1 MYKVRSQVQILS
13 SVIPTFPG
21 RKALSRKVCVRR
33 NATSDEGCDCE
44 KKKGRRIV
52 RGDTVKN
59 KDFQHE
65 ADGYAPIVPSDISHL
80 IRPDDVPYDELLVNI
95 PNPLNK
101 NDVITKYV
109 KINTLTKEEFIEYQK
124 EGRIPE
130 AYRLEDWIR

>member
-1 MYKVRSQVQILS
+1 M
-13 SVIPTFPG
+13 
-21 RKALSRKVCVRR
+21 
-33 NATSDEGCDCE
+33 
-44 KKKGRRIV
+44 
-52 RGDTVKN
+52 KN

-65 ADGYAPIVPSDISHL
+65 ADGYAPIVPSDASHL
-80 IRPDDVPYDELLVNI
+80 IRPDYVPYDELLINK

-101 NDVITKYV
+101 NDIITKFV